1 MTAPRIVPMLEAQVL
16 FGHGTKAELAAAARE
31 LAASVV
37 ALHAQVARLTCDDYE
52 LARRIAD
59 AAIAA
64 ERERIVAWL
73 RDVDPTWADEY
84 WTPVRQGLRY
94 AADRI
99 EVGAHVAEVKP

>member
-16 FGHGTKAELAAAARE
+16 LGHGTKAELAAAARE

-37 ALHAQVARLTCDDYE
+37 ALHAQVARHTSDDYA

-73 RDVDPTWADEY
+73 RYMAEIDG
-84 WTPVRQGLRY
+84 RRLRAGFRH

-99 EVGAHVAEVKP
+99 EVGAHVAEAKP